1 MKYKKHFIA
10 IAIALIGV
18 TTSLIMAIDDGV
30 QTLQNKLVFAQIS
43 SSASSFSAVHITKDT
58 TNSYTISSGFTSIG
72 TFDTTY
78 TILGSITSI
87 KNATDLIISTI
98 TKDYDSTPT
107 IGYVRVAPQKTAQG
121 EASSSSSSSPSP
133 SPSPSSPQPS
143 TIANPFADKATINQ
157 SITTEIQKAITS
169 AAKSNFVNLEIKCH
183 FGMDLSD
190 WKCSSHDLLG

>member
-1 MKYKKHFIA
+1 MNNKKHFIA
-10 IAIALIGV
+10 IVIALI
-18 TTSLIMAIDDGV
+18 TLATSLLMAIDDGV

-121 EASSSSSSSPSP
+121 EASSSSS
-133 SPSPSSPQPS
+133 PSSPQPS

-157 SITTEIQKAITS
+157 RIATEIQKAMAS
-169 AAKSNFVNLEIKCH
+169 AAKSNFVTMEIKCD

-190 WKCSSHDLLG
+190 WKCSSHGLLG

>member
-1 MKYKKHFIA
+1 MNNKKHFIA
-10 IAIALIGV
+10 IVIALI
-18 TTSLIMAIDDGV
+18 TLATSLLMAIDDGV

-43 SSASSFSAVHITKDT
+43 SSASSFSAVHLTKDT

-121 EASSSSSSSPSP
+121 EASSSSSS
-133 SPSPSSPQPS
+133 PSSPQPS

-190 WKCSSHDLLG
+190 WKCSSHDLLE

>member
-1 MKYKKHFIA
+1 MNNKKHFTA
-10 IAIALIGV
+10 IAIALITV
-18 TTSLIMAIDDGV
+18 ATSLIIIAIDDGV

-43 SSASSFSAVHITKDT
+43 SSASSFSAVHIIKDT

-78 TILGSITSI
+78 TILGNITSI
-87 KNATDLIISTI
+87 KNATDLIITTI

-107 IGYVRVAPQKTAQG
+107 IGYVKVAPQKTSQG
-121 EASSSSSSSPSP
+121 EASSSSS
-133 SPSPSSPQPS
+133 SPSSPQPS

-157 SITTEIQKAITS
+157 RIITEIQKAIES
-169 AAKSNFVNLEIKCH
+169 AAKSNFVNLEIKCD

>member
-1 MKYKKHFIA
+1 MNNKKHFIA
-10 IAIALIGV
+10 IVIALI
-18 TTSLIMAIDDGV
+18 TLATSLLMAVDDGV

-43 SSASSFSAVHITKDT
+43 SSASSFSAVHLTKDT

-107 IGYVRVAPQKTAQG
+107 IGYVKVAPQKTAQG
-121 EASSSSSSSPSP
+121 EASSSSSSSPP
-133 SPSPSSPQPS
+133 PPSPQPS
-143 TIANPFADKATINQ
+143 AIANPFADKATINQ

-169 AAKSNFVNLEIKCH
+169 AAKSNFVNLEINCH

>member
-1 MKYKKHFIA
+1 MNDKKHFIA
-10 IAIALIGV
+10 IAIALITV
-18 TTSLIMAIDDGV
+18 ATSLIMAIDDGL
-30 QTLQNKLVFAQIS
+30 QTLQNKLVFAQTS

-58 TNSYTISSGFTSIG
+58 TNSYTISSGLTSIG

-78 TILGSITSI
+78 TILGNITSM
-87 KNATDLIISTI
+87 KNARDLIISTV

-107 IGYVRVAPQKTAQG
+107 IGYVKVAPQKTAQG
-121 EASSSSSSSPSP
+121 EASSSSSPP
-133 SPSPSSPQPS
+133 PPQPS

-157 SITTEIQKAITS
+157 RITTEIQKAMDS

-190 WKCSSHDLLG
+190 WKCTSHDLLG

>member
-1 MKYKKHFIA
+1 MNNKKHFIA
-10 IAIALIGV
+10 IVIALI
-18 TTSLIMAIDDGV
+18 TLATSLLMAIDDGV

-121 EASSSSSSSPSP
+121 EASSSSSSSPS
-133 SPSPSSPQPS
+133 SPQPS

>member
-1 MKYKKHFIA
+1 MNNKKHFIA
-10 IAIALIGV
+10 IVIALI
-18 TTSLIMAIDDGV
+18 TLATSLLMAIDDGV

-121 EASSSSSSSPSP
+121 EASSSSSSSPS
-133 SPSPSSPQPS
+133 SPQPS

-157 SITTEIQKAITS
+157 RIATEIQKAMES
-169 AAKSNFVNLEIKCH
+169 AAKSNFVTLEIKCD

-190 WKCSSHDLLG
+190 WKCSSQGLLG

>member
-121 EASSSSSSSPSP
+121 EASSSSS
-133 SPSPSSPQPS
+133 PSSPQPS

-190 WKCSSHDLLG
+190 WKCSSHDLLE

>member
-1 MKYKKHFIA
+1 MNNKKHFIA
-10 IAIALIGV
+10 IVIALI
-18 TTSLIMAIDDGV
+18 TLATSLLMAIDDGV

-98 TKDYDSTPT
+98 TKDYDSIPT

-121 EASSSSSSSPSP
+121 EASSSSSSSP
-133 SPSPSSPQPS
+133 PQPS

>member
-1 MKYKKHFIA
+1 MNNKKHFIA
-10 IAIALIGV
+10 IAIALITV
-18 TTSLIMAIDDGV
+18 ATSLIIIAIDDGV
-30 QTLQNKLVFAQIS
+30 QTLQNKLVFAQMIS
-43 SSASSFSAVHITKDT
+43 SSASSFSAVHIIKDT

-78 TILGSITSI
+78 TILGNITSI
-87 KNATDLIISTI
+87 KNATDLIITTI

-107 IGYVRVAPQKTAQG
+107 IGYVKVAPQKTSQG
-121 EASSSSSSSPSP
+121 EASSSPP
-133 SPSPSSPQPS
+133 PPPSPQPS

-157 SITTEIQKAITS
+157 RIITEIQKAIES
-169 AAKSNFVNLEIKCH
+169 AAKSNFVNLEIKCD

>member
-1 MKYKKHFIA
+1 MNDKKHFIA
-10 IAIALIGV
+10 ITIALITV
-18 TTSLIMAIDDGV
+18 VTSLIMAIDDGV
-30 QTLQNKLVFAQIS
+30 QTLQNNLVFAQTS

-78 TILGSITSI
+78 TILGNITSM
-87 KNATDLIISTI
+87 KNARDLIISTV

-107 IGYVRVAPQKTAQG
+107 IGYVKVTPQKTAQG
-121 EASSSSSSSPSP
+121 EANSSSSSSST
-133 SPSPSSPQPS
+133 QPS

-157 SITTEIQKAITS
+157 RITTEIQKAMES
-169 AAKSNFVNLEIKCH
+169 AAKSNFVNLEIKCN

-190 WKCSSHDLLG
+190 WKCSSHGLLG

>member
-121 EASSSSSSSPSP
+121 EASSSSS
-133 SPSPSSPQPS
+133 PQPS

-190 WKCSSHDLLG
+190 WKCSSHDLLE

>member
-121 EASSSSSSSPSP
+121 EASSSSS
-133 SPSPSSPQPS
+133 PSSPQPS

-169 AAKSNFVNLEIKCH
+169 AAKSNFVNMEIKCH

>member
-1 MKYKKHFIA
+1 MNDKNDFIA
-10 IAIALIGV
+10 IVLAVITIA
-18 TTSLIMAIDDGV
+18 TSLIMAVDENGV
-30 QTLQNKLVFAQIS
+30 QKLQNKPLFAQTSSS

-78 TILGSITSI
+78 TILGDINSM
-87 KNATDLIISTI
+87 KNASDLIISTV

-107 IGYVRVAPQKTAQG
+107 IGYVKVAPQKTAQG
-121 EASSSSSSSPSP
+121 EANSS
-133 SPSPSSPQPS
+133 SSPQPS

-157 SITTEIQKAITS
+157 RIMTEIHKAIES
-169 AAKSNFVNLEIKCH
+169 AAKSNFVNLEIRCD

-190 WKCSSHDLLG
+190 WKCSSHSLLS

>member
-1 MKYKKHFIA
+1 MNDKKHFIA
-10 IAIALIGV
+10 ITIALITV
-18 TTSLIMAIDDGV
+18 ATSLMMAIDDGV
-30 QTLQNKLVFAQIS
+30 QTLQNKLVFAQTS

-78 TILGSITSI
+78 TIVGDINSM
-87 KNATDLIISTI
+87 KNARDLIISTV

-107 IGYVRVAPQKTAQG
+107 IGYVKVAPQKTAQG
-121 EASSSSSSSPSP
+121 EANSS
-133 SPSPSSPQPS
+133 SSPQPS

-157 SITTEIQKAITS
+157 RITTEIQKAMES
-169 AAKSNFVNLEIKCH
+169 AAKSNFVTLEVKCD

-190 WKCSSHDLLG
+190 WKCSSHGLLG

>member
-1 MKYKKHFIA
+1 MNNKKHFIA
-10 IAIALIGV
+10 IVIALIGV
-18 TTSLIMAIDDGV
+18 TTSLLMAIDDGA

-121 EASSSSSSSPSP
+121 EARSSSP
-133 SPSPSSPQPS
+133 PSSPQPS

>member
-1 MKYKKHFIA
+1 MSDKKHFFA
-10 IAIALIGV
+10 IAIALITV
-18 TTSLIMAIDDGV
+18 ATSLIMAIDDGL
-30 QTLQNKLVFAQIS
+30 QTLQNKLVFAQTS

-78 TILGSITSI
+78 TILGNITSM
-87 KNATDLIISTI
+87 KNARDLIISTV

-107 IGYVRVAPQKTAQG
+107 IGYVKVAPQKTAQG
-121 EASSSSSSSPSP
+121 EASSSSSS
-133 SPSPSSPQPS
+133 SSPQPS

-157 SITTEIQKAITS
+157 RITTEIQKAMES
-169 AAKSNFVNLEIKCH
+169 AAKSNFVNLEIKCD